1 MKGSY
6 PHLIVSLFSFFV
18 GFVVTW
24 SGAHQWDVVMPY
36 QRLGEDVLFF
46 VMSAALSLGFLALT
60 RRSSPVG
67 DAIRALCLMLG
78 AALCFSIVR
87 QEVTLLV
94 YAALWAP
101 PGTFLGTA
109 LGKLFWERPAV
120 SQSESVTPQEV
131 EACSP

>member
-1 MKGSY
+1 MRNTLLVAASSIVGLGVGFSLSY
-6 PHLIVSLFSFFV
+6 PSSQ
-18 GFVVTW
+18 
-24 SGAHQWDVVMPY
+24 QWDLVMPD
-36 QRLGEDVLFF
+36 QRLGTIALFF
-46 VMSAALSLGFLALT
+46 GVGAILSLGFLALA

-67 DAIRALCLMLG
+67 DIVRAACLMLG

-109 LGKLFWERPAV
+109 LGKLFWERPVV
-120 SQSESVTPQEV
+120 SQSQAAVSQEV

>member
-1 MKGSY
+1 MRNTLLVAASAVVGLVIGFALSY
-6 PHLIVSLFSFFV
+6 PSSQ
-18 GFVVTW
+18 
-24 SGAHQWDVVMPY
+24 QWDLVMPD
-36 QRLGEDVLFF
+36 QRLGAVALFF
-46 VMSAALSLGFLALT
+46 VTSAVLSLGFLALT

-67 DAIRALCLMLG
+67 DAIRTLCLMLG

-109 LGKLFWERPAV
+109 LGKMFWERPAV
-120 SQSESVTPQEV
+120 SQLEAAVPQEV